1 MSSESTITATIRHKL
16 PSRFLVWSDDVLKLI
31 KIRRETTGSGHHVRR
46 LVGTYRVSGKCQF
59 SKTWESNC
67 NLFDVVQRQ
76 WIMQKYCLEFLKRI
90 SFYFKSYHLVIIL
103 GDWYV
108 ILCSNWRQE
117 YLVNTLGPLRNV
129 LKVIFV
135 VRCIFILGVSIS
147 PPAYHSWGDTC
158 CSQKMFDF

>member
-1 MSSESTITATIRHKL
+1 MGIQLQS
-16 PSRFLVWSDDVLKLI
+16 FW
-31 KIRRETTGSGHHVRR
+31 RRT
-46 LVGTYRVSGKCQF
+46 
-59 SKTWESNC
+59 KTMDNA
-67 NLFDVVQRQ
+67 
-76 WIMQKYCLEFLKRI
+76 KYCLEFLKRI

-158 CSQKMFDF
+158 CSQKMFDFLKYSEQERFSQNLSTKTCTPSFLYKNMVLLMQGRIRTILNVSNFLGKAQNCTIH